1 MKNKKAL
8 GFGLIAIMLIV
19 CVILVIMMMVGGKKD
34 TYYGIIKDSTTIDL
48 SLIHI

>member
-19 CVILVIMMMVGGKKD
+19 CIVLVIMMMTGGKRYVLR
-34 TYYGIIKDSTTIDL
+34 YYEK
-48 SLIHI
+48 

>member
-19 CVILVIMMMVGGKKD
+19 CIVLVIMMMTEVKRYVLR
-34 TYYGIIKDSTTIDL
+34 YYEK
-48 SLIHI
+48 